1 MLEYK
6 LEYAESTLFNAIS
19 RWDKFMHSV
28 TRICTKTLGIKYTAF
43 ETCPEK
49 VALNIDTHAVKAT
62 LLASSSPEA
71 STHSD
76 ISFVSGMSFDAHDY
90 RFGGWSGFDIDN
102 HGKIVA
108 VSDEGF
114 ALKADPKLNPM
125 GQIIGFDNAIFS
137 SLTDQNGAPLQGKN
151 ATDAEEITNLP
162 NGQLA
167 VSFERDHRI
176 LIFNDILE
184 PAVDSIALPQDM
196 LDAFEQFNQ
205 AFKETGNRQY
215 GNVGLE
221 AMTVLNN
228 GHLITVI
235 EEPLPGEQEHR
246 VYMQNDM
253 GGWDNL
259 YYQGQSGYGI
269 SGATTLPN
277 GNVLFLERSTEYFSS
292 YEHYGVRVVELDQHD
307 FFAGNHLVGK
317 TWMQFE
323 PTTGENFES
332 IFCYTGKDGAT
343 YIGLA
348 TDDNYAY
355 SERNILLNFEL
366 KEPLALNKDV
376 MVDDLAYSH
385 LPLSELPLM
394 PTQFDVLSLA

>member
-6 LEYAESTLFNAIS
+6 LEYAESSLINAVS

-28 TRICTKTLGIKYTAF
+28 SRICTKMLGVKYTAF
-43 ETCPEK
+43 ETCPEQIT
-49 VALNIDTHAVKAT
+49 LGIETQSVKAIPIPLT
-62 LLASSSPEA
+62 APDA
-71 STHSD
+71 
-76 ISFVSGMSFDAHDY
+76 FASGMSFTANDY
-90 RFGGWSGFDIDN
+90 RFGGWSGFDIDSQ
-102 HGKIVA
+102 GKIVA
-108 VSDEGF
+108 VSDEGY
-114 ALKADPKLNPM
+114 ALKASPKLNPL
-125 GQIIGFDNAIFS
+125 GQIIGFEDAIFS
-137 SLTDQNGAPLQGKN
+137 SLRDQHGEVLQGKN
-151 ATDAEEITNLP
+151 VTDAEEITLLP

-184 PAVDSIALPQDM
+184 PAVDSIALPQNM
-196 LDAFEQFNQ
+196 LDAFEQFTQ
-205 AFKETGNRQY
+205 AFKETGHRQY

-221 AMTVLNN
+221 AMTVLEN
-228 GHLITVI
+228 GRLMTVI
-235 EEPLPGEQEHR
+235 EEPLPNELEHR

-292 YEHYGVRVVELDQHD
+292 YEHYGVRVVELNKND

-317 TWMQFE
+317 TWLQFE

-332 IFCYTGKDGAT
+332 IFCYTGKDGTT

-355 SERNILLNFEL
+355 SERNVLLNFEWTPQSDAVL
-366 KEPLALNKDV
+366 PDLQYQVEPML
-376 MVDDLAYSH
+376 
-385 LPLSELPLM
+385 
-394 PTQFDVLSLA
+394 F

>member
-6 LEYAESTLFNAIS
+6 LEYAESSTMNAIY
-19 RWDKFMHSV
+19 RWDKLMHSI
-28 TRICTKTLGIKYTAF
+28 TRICTKMLGIKYTAF
-43 ETCPEK
+43 NACPDK
-49 VALNIDTHAVKAT
+49 IALDIGSQAIEAT
-62 LLASSSPEA
+62 LLSSSSPE
-71 STHSD
+71 TPMHSE
-76 ISFVSGMSFDAHDY
+76 ISFASGFSFNANDY
-90 RFGGWSGFDIDN
+90 RFGGWSGFEIDN
-102 HGKIVA
+102 YGKIVA

-114 ALKADPKLNPM
+114 GLKADPKLNQM

-137 SLTDQNGAPLQGKN
+137 SLRDQSGTVLQGKN

-205 AFKETGNRQY
+205 AFKETGHRQY

-235 EEPLPGEQEHR
+235 EEPLPGELEHK
-246 VYMQNDM
+246 VYMQNDT

-259 YYQGQSGYGI
+259 YYQGSPGYGI
-269 SGATTLPN
+269 SSATTLPN
-277 GNVLFLERSTEYFSS
+277 GNVLFLERSTEYFNS
-292 YEHYGVRVVELDQHD
+292 YEHYGVRIVELDQND
-307 FFAGNHLVGK
+307 FFAGNHLIGK

-332 IFCYTGKDGAT
+332 IFCYTTKDGAT

-366 KEPLALNKDV
+366 KPQDMMENS
-376 MVDDLAYSH
+376 LAYS
-385 LPLSELPLM
+385 LPNHHVL
-394 PTQFDVLSLA
+394 FDFPVIEML

>member
-6 LEYAESTLFNAIS
+6 LEYAENSAINAIY
-19 RWDKFMHSV
+19 RWDKFIHSL
-28 TRICTKTLGIKYTAF
+28 TRICTKLLGIKYTAF

-49 VALNIDTHAVKAT
+49 MTLDIETQAIKAT
-62 LLASSSPEA
+62 LLTQTEVLKD
-71 STHSD
+71 SD
-76 ISFVSGMSFDAHDY
+76 VSFASGMSFNANDY
-90 RFGGWSGFDIDN
+90 RFGGWSGFEIDSL
-102 HGKIVA
+102 GKIVA

-114 ALKADPKLNPM
+114 ALKAEPKLNQM

-137 SLTDQNGAPLQGKN
+137 SLRDQNGAVLQGKN
-151 ATDAEEITNLP
+151 ATDAEDITNLP

-176 LIFNDILE
+176 LVFNDILE

-196 LDAFEQFNQ
+196 LDAFEQFSK

-221 AMTVLNN
+221 AITVLN
-228 GHLITVI
+228 GHLIAAI
-235 EEPLPGEQEHR
+235 EEPLPGELEHR

-259 YYQGQSGYGI
+259 YYQGLSGYGI
-269 SGATTLPN
+269 SSATTLPN
-277 GNVLFLERSTEYFSS
+277 GNILFLERSTEYFNS
-292 YEHYGVRVVELDQHD
+292 YEHYGIRVVELDQKD

-323 PTTGENFES
+323 PTTGDNFES

-366 KEPLALNKDV
+366 EDGLISGHAPLVEL
-376 MVDDLAYSH
+376 SH
-385 LPLSELPLM
+385 LQNHVEAPM
-394 PTQFDVLSLA
+394 FY

>member
-6 LEYAESTLFNAIS
+6 LEYAENTFLNGLY
-19 RWDKFMHSV
+19 RWDKFLHSV
-28 TRICTKTLGIKYTAF
+28 SRICTKMLGIKYTAF

-49 VALNIDTHAVKAT
+49 IALNIETQVVEAALISPDAPKQADVSF
-62 LLASSSPEA
+62 ASG
-71 STHSD
+71 
-76 ISFVSGMSFDAHDY
+76 ISFHANDY
-90 RFGGWSGFDIDN
+90 RFGGWSGFDIDSQ
-102 HGKIVA
+102 GKIVA

-114 ALKADPKLNPM
+114 ALKASPKLNSM
-125 GQIIGFDNAIFS
+125 GHIVGFDDAIFS
-137 SLTDQNGAPLQGKN
+137 SLRDQNGAVLQGKN
-151 ATDAEEITNLP
+151 ATDAEEITLLS

-196 LDAFEQFNQ
+196 LDAFEQFTQ
-205 AFKETGNRQY
+205 AFKETGHRQY

-221 AMTVLNN
+221 AMTVLEN
-228 GHLITVI
+228 GRLMTVI
-235 EEPLPGEQEHR
+235 EEPLPNEQEHR

-259 YYQGQSGYGI
+259 YYQGQAGFGI

-292 YEHYGVRVVELDQHD
+292 YEHYGVRVVELNKND
-307 FFAGNHLVGK
+307 FFAGNHIVGK
-317 TWMQFE
+317 TWLEFE

-332 IFCYTGKDGAT
+332 IFCYAGKDGAT

-355 SERNILLNFEL
+355 SERNLLLNFEWTPQST
-366 KEPLALNKDV
+366 EPAPL
-376 MVDDLAYSH
+376 DLQPPIAFSH
-385 LPLSELPLM
+385 
-394 PTQFDVLSLA
+394 F